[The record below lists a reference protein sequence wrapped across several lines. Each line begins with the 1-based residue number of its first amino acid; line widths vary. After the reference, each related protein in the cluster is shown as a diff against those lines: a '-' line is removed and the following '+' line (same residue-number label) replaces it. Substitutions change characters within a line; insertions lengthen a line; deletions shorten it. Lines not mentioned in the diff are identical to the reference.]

1 MANEEVGTGYVLIKP
16 KMDDGAVADMEAKG
30 GKAGGGFG
38 TAFQVAAGNLIAN
51 AVTSIAS
58 AAVEVFSNAFSNY
71 ADYEQLVGGVETL
84 FKESADVVQR
94 NASQA
99 FATAGLSANEY
110 MEQVTSF
117 SASLLQGLGGDTEAA
132 AAYADM
138 AIRDMSDNA
147 NKMGS
152 DMATI
157 TQAYQGFAKQNYTML
172 DNLKLGYGGT
182 KTEMERLLKDA
193 GEIAG
198 VEFNIDNYNDVIEA
212 IHVMQENMGIAGTT
226 SKEATETI
234 SGSISKLQASWQNFL
249 TGIFD
254 ENADLGALGEQLLGS
269 VGDVLKNVVPRLFTM
284 VGNVFGNIPN
294 AIIGVFEGIPD
305 ILAPTITAVFGEG
318 VGGRINGLIEGACTS
333 IASVIDGATAVIQG
347 MIETAWPVIEDIIKT
362 AMTAINTFSIEV
374 WPSIQTLIT
383 DVMAAVSGVIQT
395 AWPVIMNIISTV
407 SNAIKAVVST
417 VWPIIRDVVT
427 TAMAVIDGAI
437 RSVQPLVDFVA
448 GIFDGVLNAIKNPM
462 ESAKNFIKGIIDA
475 IRGLFNF
482 DIQWPHIPLPHFS
495 VSGSPNPLD
504 WLSGGLPSINV
515 EWYAKGGIV
524 DGATLIG
531 AGEAGPEAIVP
542 LSEPNLRPFADA
554 VAERMGAGIVVNEM
568 TVVTPDPE
576 DFMRQLTAFAARTR
590 AQYA

>member
-16 KMDDGAVADMEAKG
+16 KMDDDAVADVEKKGKKG
-30 GKAGGGFG
+30 GKGF
-38 TAFQVAAGNLIAN
+38 AEEFKIAAGVLIAD
-51 AVTSIAS
+51 AVKTIAS
-58 AAVEVFSNAFSNY
+58 EAVNVFSNAFSNY

-94 NASQA
+94 NASMA
-99 FATAGLSANEY
+99 YATAGLSANEY

-117 SASLLQGLGGDTEAA
+117 SASLISSLGGDTKAA
-132 AAYADM
+132 ASAADRAIVDM
-138 AIRDMSDNA
+138 ADNV

-152 DMATI
+152 SMESV
-157 TQAYQGFAKQNYTML
+157 QNAYQGFAKQNYTML

-182 KTEMERLLKDA
+182 QQEMQRLIKDA
-193 GEIAG
+193 AAMTDVQEKLG
-198 VEFNIDNYNDVIEA
+198 VTVDASSMSFDNVVNA
-212 IHVMQENMGIAGTT
+212 ISVMQDHLGIAGATA
-226 SKEATETI
+226 SEASTTI
-234 SGSISKLQASWQNFL
+234 SGSIAMLQASWQNFI
-249 TGIFD
+249 TGLFD
-254 ENADLGALGEQLLGS
+254 SNADLETLVVQLFDSLGA
-269 VGDVLKNVVPRLFTM
+269 VIKNVFPALANLVSNLFNTLPGI
-284 VGNVFGNIPN
+284 VDNALESIPEIIGPTLENVFGVE
-294 AIIGVFEGIPD
+294 IGGK
-305 ILAPTITAVFGEG
+305 
-318 VGGRINGLIEGACTS
+318 
-333 IASVIDGATAVIQG
+333 VID
-347 MIETAWPVIEDIIKT
+347 
-362 AMTAINTFSIEV
+362 
-374 WPSIQTLIT
+374 
-383 DVMAAVSGVIQT
+383 AVSGVISFIKDVVAPTVEWAMDLIIPVVEKIAEAVFDAMPAIQSIIKNVMDDVKT
-395 AWPVIMNIISTV
+395 VISGVWPAIEAIVVGAVNIIKF
-407 SNAIKAVVST
+407 AIQGL
-417 VWPIIRDVVT
+417 DVVIGVVKSIFQT
-427 TAMAVIDGAI
+427 VKDAI
-437 RSVQPLVDFVA
+437 E
-448 GIFDGVLNAIKNPM
+448 NPM
-462 ESAKNFIKGIIDA
+462 ESAKNFIEGIIDA
-475 IRGLFNF
+475 IKGLFNF

>member
-1 MANEEVGTGYVLIKP
+1 
-16 KMDDGAVADMEAKG
+16 
-30 GKAGGGFG
+30 
-38 TAFQVAAGNLIAN
+38 
-51 AVTSIAS
+51 
-58 AAVEVFSNAFSNY
+58 
-71 ADYEQLVGGVETL
+71 
-84 FKESADVVQR
+84 
-94 NASQA
+94 
-99 FATAGLSANEY
+99 
-110 MEQVTSF
+110 
-117 SASLLQGLGGDTEAA
+117 
-132 AAYADM
+132 
-138 AIRDMSDNA
+138 
-147 NKMGS
+147 
-152 DMATI
+152 
-157 TQAYQGFAKQNYTML
+157 
-172 DNLKLGYGGT
+172 
-182 KTEMERLLKDA
+182 MERLLKDA

-234 SGSISKLQASWQNFL
+234 SGSIAKLQASWQNFL

-254 ENADLGALGEQLLGS
+254 ENADLGSLGEELLGS

-284 VGNVFGNIPN
+284 VGNVFGNIPT

-305 ILAPTITAVFGEG
+305 ILAPTIEAVFGEG
-318 VGGRINGLIEGACTS
+318 VGGRINGLIEDACTS

-395 AWPVIMNIISTV
+395 AWPVIMNIIGTV

-417 VWPIIRDVVT
+417 VWPVISGIVT
-427 TAMAVIDGAI
+427 GAMSAIDGAV
-437 RSVQPLVDFVA
+437 RAVQPLVEFVA
-448 GIFDGVLNAIKNPM
+448 GVFDGVLNAIKNPM

-475 IRGLFNF
+475 IKGLFSF

>member
-51 AVTSIAS
+51 AVTSFGS
-58 AAVEVFSNAFSNY
+58 EAVEVFSNAFSNY

-94 NASQA
+94 NASMA
-99 FATAGLSANEY
+99 YATAGLSANEY

-157 TQAYQGFAKQNYTML
+157 TMAYQGFAKQNYTML

-193 GEIAG
+193 GELADT
-198 VEFNIDNYNDVIEA
+198 EFNIDNYNDVIEA
-212 IHVMQENMGIAGTT
+212 IHVMQTEMGIAGTT

-234 SGSISKLQASWQNFL
+234 SGSIAKLESSWQNFL

-254 ENADLGALGEQLLGS
+254 EHADLGSLGEELLGS
-269 VGDVLKNVVPRLFTM
+269 VGDVLKNVVPRLFVM

-294 AIIGVFEGIPD
+294 AIIGVFENIPR
-305 ILAPTITAVFGEG
+305 ILEPTINAVFGDAM
-318 VGGRINGLIEGACTS
+318 GGKIYDVILGGCEAITN
-333 IASVIDGATAVIQG
+333 VIDGAMSVIQG
-347 MIETAWPVIEDIIKT
+347 MIETAWPVIEDIVT
-362 AMTAINTFSIEV
+362 SAMEGIDAFMTDV
-374 WPSIQTLIT
+374 WPSIEQLI
-383 DVMAAVSGVIQT
+383 SGVMDTISHIIEV
-395 AWPVIMNIISTV
+395 AWPIIMNIIGTV
-407 SNAIKAVVST
+407 SNGIKGVIQA
-417 VWPIIRDVVT
+417 VWPVISGIVT
-427 TAMAVIDGAI
+427 GAMDAIDGAV

-448 GIFDGVLNAIKNPM
+448 GVFDGVLNAIKNPM
-462 ESAKNFIKGIIDA
+462 ESAKNFIEGIIDA
-475 IRGLFNF
+475 IKGLFSF